1 MKLVVC
7 WHSLSFS
14 VFILEHNSHK
24 QYGSPVGKDEL
35 WDTGVQSPSCV
46 YAGLREFLTDLCSGS
61 LALSLK
67 RSLTEVLFGLLH

>member
-1 MKLVVC
+1 MNNNSGKSVQIKYAYTLLGISTVFLTLTFSIPDFFVLFVVC

-35 WDTGVQSPSCV
+35 
-46 YAGLREFLTDLCSGS
+46 
-61 LALSLK
+61 
-67 RSLTEVLFGLLH
+67 